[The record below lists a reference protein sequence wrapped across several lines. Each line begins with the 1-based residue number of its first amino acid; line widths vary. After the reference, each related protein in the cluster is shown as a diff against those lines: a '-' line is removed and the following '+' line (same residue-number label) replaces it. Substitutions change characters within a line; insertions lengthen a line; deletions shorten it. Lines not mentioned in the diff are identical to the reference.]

1 MLKEV
6 STLCMG
12 HVGSDILRAQARFVG
27 TSVFFLLLIRLL
39 IVRSINEILKKTEKT
54 LKKYPHY
61 VTITCQQQFARQA
74 FFF

>member
-27 TSVFFLLLIRLL
+27 TSVFFLLLI
-39 IVRSINEILKKTEKT
+39 VRSINEILKKTEKT

-61 VTITCQQQFARQA
+61 VAITCQQQFARQA